1 MSTSLSPVLTP
12 QRSTPLRVSWAR
24 NEKDLIRAQKLRA
37 LAFGFCP
44 PGTPERMIV
53 PESDRFD
60 SFARHLIVTDT
71 DRDLCVGTYRIL
83 DMQGA
88 KKAGGFY
95 TETEFEIESLI
106 PYLPQ
111 TAELGRS
118 AVHPDYRGGGVIT
131 LLWSAL
137 ARILQKENLQYLMGC
152 ASCDLTDPS
161 FDPDHIYTYLREHAW
176 EEEGLMAV
184 PHRPFP
190 CLFRPGSENR
200 PPALPPLLKGYT
212 RLGARCI
219 GEPSHDPVFQT
230 ADFPIW
236 LSVNRTSGR
245 YARHFFRSGAARLVK
260 TGRRP

>member
-1 MSTSLSPVLTP
+1 MSTSLSPVRTP
-12 QRSTPLRVSWAR
+12 QRSAPLRVSWAR

-44 PGTPERMIV
+44 PGTPERLIL

-60 SFARHLIVTDT
+60 PFARHLIVIDT

-95 TETEFEIESLI
+95 TETEFAIESLI

-137 ARILQKENLQYLMGC
+137 ARILQKESLLYLMGC

-161 FDPDHIYTYLREHAW
+161 FDPDNIYTYLREHAW
-176 EEEGLMAV
+176 DEEGLLAV

-200 PPALPPLLKGYT
+200 PPALPPLLKGYA